1 MVARSEVEGMANLED
16 VGVGH
21 GDDRSAVVL
30 RSCGPFHLW
39 VGGGC
44 ECEVV
49 VQDGLMVW
57 GEVYAK
63 EESGGVHA
71 KGNLLV
77 ERSRPVVLHLASLCW
92 MTKIK
97 ININK
102 IEINNK

>member
-1 MVARSEVEGMANLED
+1 MNKVIYLREIGERKGGRAEGMANLED

-44 ECEVV
+44 ECEVG
-49 VQDGLMVW
+49 VQGGLMVW
-57 GEVYAK
+57 GVYA
-63 EESGGVHA
+63 EEEGGGVHA
-71 KGNLLV
+71 KGDLLV

-92 MTKIK
+92 
-97 ININK
+97 NK
-102 IEINNK
+102 NR